1 MKKYLEALPIILI
14 PVVFVLIFIALNF
27 ENALYRVFAVLGI
40 IGFIVWHLVS
50 AIILNVNVLKGNFTV
65 QDIVNVN
72 LAVRLIYIPL
82 YAIIFVLGCVSILMG
97 PFGIGVIIA
106 LFLVDSVIL
115 IITSLS
121 LISCNIALARNQVFS
136 KGICILFGIGNFI
149 FCVDVILAIVYK
161 VKLTKYIRYQGYQ
174 GF

>member
-14 PVVFVLIFIALNF
+14 PVVFILIFIALNF
-27 ENALYRVFAVLGI
+27 ESALYRVFAVMGILG
-40 IGFIVWHLVS
+40 FLVWHLIS
-50 AIILNVNVLKGNFTV
+50 AIILNVNVLKGKFTV
-65 QDIVNVN
+65 QDIVNIN
-72 LAVRLIYIPL
+72 LIVRLIYIPL
-82 YAIIFVLGCVSILMG
+82 YAIIFVLGCASILMG

-106 LFLVDSVIL
+106 LFLMDSVIL

-136 KGICILFGIGNFI
+136 NGVCILFGIGNFI
-149 FCVDVILAIVYK
+149 FCIDVILAIVYK
-161 VKLTKYIRYQGYQ
+161 VKLAKYTKNQ